1 MPNLLLD
8 LWDGYFFELP
18 AESSAEQRLIL
29 DRVIECEKLL
39 NEKLPDEL
47 KKSFHQFDDG
57 ISKVTAIAEREAF
70 VKGVRVG
77 VRFIMD
83 ALQK

>member
-1 MPNLLLD
+1 MQNLLFD

-18 AESSAEQRLIL
+18 AESSTEQRLIL
-29 DRVIECEKLL
+29 DKVVECEKLL
-39 NEKLPDEL
+39 NEKLSDEL

-57 ISKVTAIAEREAF
+57 ISRVTAIVERDAF

-77 VRFIMD
+77 VRFIME